1 MEQTQSRQPRRVAPG
16 WLVALVAAGALP
28 TFACSQPTSPSAQ
41 STHLTKGE
49 NVTPAGA
56 ATVRAEN
63 AAHVNPADLIAHGW
77 SCRTTP
83 TGDRIICSHPNQG
96 FPVFGVP
103 PPADR
108 PASFTFLTF
117 DLSGNFIGTE
127 ILIRSDL
134 YNGQPCESTGLPYIL
149 RAAVGYYEC
158 VHTVGS

>member
-1 MEQTQSRQPRRVAPG
+1 MEKTRSREICHMTPRRLA
-16 WLVALVAAGALP
+16 ALVVAALALG
-28 TFACSQPTSPSAQ
+28 TIACAQPTSPTAQRTRSIEGRDLTSA
-41 STHLTKGE
+41 
-49 NVTPAGA
+49 A
-56 ATVRAEN
+56 AHTTVEN
-63 AAHVNPADLIAHGW
+63 AAHVSPADLIANGW

-117 DLSGNFIGTE
+117 GLSGNFIGTE

-134 YNGQPCESTGLPYIL
+134 YNGQRCESTDLPYVL

-158 VHTVGS
+158 IHTVGG